1 MSDLSW
7 KVAHC
12 VLYTAQHLGS
22 FGLPVPLSCF
32 SGAPVE
38 LLYNHFFSNVSSPR
52 TTIAISIGNGV
63 LVVLLRLLLMVVCWT
78 ISSLC
83 FCFFCF
89 VLFCVPWC
97 WVSFTG
103 VLHRAFFVLYGPSL
117 GFSMSCVC
125 VLLCWVS
132 FSGVLQGV

>member
-38 LLYNHFFSNVSSPR
+38 LLYIPLFFKRFKSSHHHR
-52 TTIAISIGNGV
+52 YFHRQWGACGV
-63 LVVLLRLLLMVVCWT
+63 VASVVDGCLLDN
-78 ISSLC
+78 I
-83 FCFFCF
+83 
-89 VLFCVPWC
+89 
-97 WVSFTG
+97 
-103 VLHRAFFVLYGPSL
+103 
-117 GFSMSCVC
+117 
-125 VLLCWVS
+125 
-132 FSGVLQGV
+132 